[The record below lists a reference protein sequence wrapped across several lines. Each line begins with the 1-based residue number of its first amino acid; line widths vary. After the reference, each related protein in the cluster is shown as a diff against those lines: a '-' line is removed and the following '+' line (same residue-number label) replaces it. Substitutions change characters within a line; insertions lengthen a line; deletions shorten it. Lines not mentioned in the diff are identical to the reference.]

1 MVDQFPGTLA
11 WSKPVFNSMRFFL
24 VFMVFAAVAAASAQ
38 RFVKAQL
45 IFFRSN
51 DMKTAYNPPRQVVI
65 TVQAELDKLTK
76 FLPGLGFSEGG
87 LKPGGWAGWVT
98 IRLIR
103 AKGPGIQIFVPPSAK
118 VYSMVAKHGDF
129 PAGKGFKEF
138 LLELEKKG
146 APGG

>member
-1 MVDQFPGTLA
+1 VRSLFVALA
-11 WSKPVFNSMRFFL
+11 FV
-24 VFMVFAAVAAASAQ
+24 VVAGASAQ

-65 TVQAELDKLTK
+65 TDQAELDKLTK

-87 LKPGGWAGWVT
+87 LKPGGWAGWLT

-103 AKGPGIQIFVPPSAK
+103 AKGAGIQIFVPPSGK

-138 LLELEKKG
+138 LLGLEKKG
-146 APGG
+146 